1 MHPADMM
8 ILAAL
13 SLSLIF
19 GFMRGLIRE
28 SFALAGWVA
37 AIIVAREFNEPLAA
51 EMAAMVSAP
60 SLRLIF
66 SWGLLFLVTLLSFNL
81 LGQGLR
87 VAARVGG
94 LSLFDR
100 MLGGMFGVMRGGL
113 FVLVALMLMAP
124 YVKHDRW
131 FREAQLPRAFLAYE
145 SLARSLEREAV
156 QLIHIDKPG
165 VRDTLGNP

>member
-1 MHPADMM
+1 MV

-37 AIIVAREFNEPLAA
+37 AIVVARWFNEPLAA
-51 EMAAMVSAP
+51 EMAPMVSAP

-66 SWGLLFLVTLLSFNL
+66 SWGLLFLITLLSFNL
-81 LGQGLR
+81 LGQALR
-87 VAARVGG
+87 VAARAGG
-94 LSLFDR
+94 LSLSDR
-100 MLGGMFGVMRGGL
+100 MLGGFFGVVRGAL
-113 FVLVALMLMAP
+113 LVLIALMLMAP

-131 FREAQLPRAFLAYE
+131 FREAQLPKAFLAYE
-145 SLARSLEREAV
+145 SLARSLQREAV

-165 VRDTLGNP
+165 VLGASGNP